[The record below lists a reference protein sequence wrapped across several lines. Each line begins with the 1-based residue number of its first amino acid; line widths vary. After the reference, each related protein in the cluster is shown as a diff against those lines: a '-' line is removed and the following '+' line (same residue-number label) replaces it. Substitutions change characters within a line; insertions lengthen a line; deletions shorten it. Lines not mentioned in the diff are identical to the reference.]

1 MQTLDFVEKETL
13 RRDLPPFKVGDTV
26 AVHVKVREGDK
37 ERIQIFQGLVMG
49 SITVAPNVILEM
61 RGSAAMDVILNEG
74 SKLELYGQVGGDVV
88 NRGGMVVHNE
98 GSIKG
103 KIVE

>member
-1 MQTLDFVEKETL
+1 MKTDGKIYRQ
-13 RRDLPPFKVGDTV
+13 DLTI
-26 AVHVKVREGDK
+26 RENT
-37 ERIQIFQGLVMG
+37 IFQGLVIG
-49 SITVAPNVILEM
+49 SITVAPNVILEL

-74 SKLELYGQVGGDVV
+74 AKLELYGQVGGDVV
-88 NRGGMVVHNE
+88 NRGGMIVHNE

>member
-1 MQTLDFVEKETL
+1 MPGSVGGL
-13 RRDLPPFKVGDTV
+13 RVMKTDGNIYRQDLTI
-26 AVHVKVREGDK
+26 RENT
-37 ERIQIFQGLVMG
+37 IFQGLVMG